1 MVLSKVE
8 GLTAPSTVEGPW
20 TLIYFFTYSLTEW
33 NKLIMF
39 GKIKEIE
46 ERFEQLERE
55 LARPE
60 IIKDQSTYQKYS
72 KEHSQLSPI
81 IESFRKYLS
90 IQKEI
95 EENRSLL
102 HDPDQEIKALARE
115 EIDSLKSQLS
125 QIEEQIRV
133 LLLPRDPNDEKNII
147 LEIRAGTGGE
157 EAALFAADL
166 LRCYLRYAE
175 LKRWKTDILNQNIT
189 GKGGFKEII
198 ILIEGDDVYS
208 RLKFESGVHR
218 VQRVPETEAQG
229 RIHTSAVTV
238 AVLPEAE
245 DVDIDINPEELRIDT
260 FRSSGHG
267 GQHVNVTDSA
277 VRITHLPTG
286 LVVTCQDEKSQ
297 HKNKSKAMKVL
308 RSRLLDM
315 QQEEQDSRISEERRN
330 MVGSGD
336 RSERIRTY
344 NFPQGRVTDHRI
356 GLTLYKLEE
365 ILQGQLDTIIDPLI
379 THFQAEALKGK
390 A

>member
-1 MVLSKVE
+1 
-8 GLTAPSTVEGPW
+8 
-20 TLIYFFTYSLTEW
+20 
-33 NKLIMF
+33 MF
-39 GKIKEIE
+39 AKIKEIE
-46 ERFEQLERE
+46 DRFEQLERE

-60 IIKDQSTYQKYS
+60 VIKDQNIYQKYS
-72 KEHSQLSPI
+72 KEHRQLSPI
-81 IESFRKYLS
+81 IESFREYLS

-95 EENRSLL
+95 EKNRSLL
-102 HDPDQEIKALARE
+102 HDTDQEIKTLARE
-115 EIDSLKSQLS
+115 EIDSLKSRLS
-125 QIEEQIRV
+125 RIEEQIKI
-133 LLLPRDPNDEKNII
+133 LLLPKDPNDEKNII

-157 EAALFAADL
+157 EAALFASDL
-166 LRCYLRYAE
+166 LRTYLRYAE
-175 LKRWKTDILNQNIT
+175 LKRWKTDILSQNIT

-198 ILIEGDDVYS
+198 ILIEGDNVYS

-245 DVDIDINPEELRIDT
+245 DVDIDINPEQLRIDT

-356 GLTLYKLEE
+356 GLTLYKLEH
-365 ILQGQLDTIIDPLI
+365 ILEGQLDIIIDPLI

>member
-1 MVLSKVE
+1 
-8 GLTAPSTVEGPW
+8 
-20 TLIYFFTYSLTEW
+20 
-33 NKLIMF
+33 MF
-39 GKIKEIE
+39 AKIKEIE
-46 ERFEQLERE
+46 DRFEQLERD

-60 IIKDQSTYQKYS
+60 IIKDQNTYQKYS

-81 IESFRKYLS
+81 IEAFREYLS

-95 EENRSLL
+95 EKNRSLL
-102 HDPDQEIKALARE
+102 HDPDQEIRTLARE
-115 EIDSLKSQLS
+115 ENDALKSQLS
-125 QIEEQIRV
+125 QIEEQIRI

-157 EAALFAADL
+157 EAALFASDL
-166 LRCYLRYAE
+166 LRSYLKYAE
-175 LKRWKTDILNQNIT
+175 LKRWKTDILSQNIT
-189 GKGGFKEII
+189 GKGGFKEIMT
-198 ILIEGDDVYS
+198 LIEGDNVYS

-356 GLTLYKLEE
+356 GLTLYKLED
-365 ILQGQLDTIIDPLI
+365 ILEGQLDIIIDPLI